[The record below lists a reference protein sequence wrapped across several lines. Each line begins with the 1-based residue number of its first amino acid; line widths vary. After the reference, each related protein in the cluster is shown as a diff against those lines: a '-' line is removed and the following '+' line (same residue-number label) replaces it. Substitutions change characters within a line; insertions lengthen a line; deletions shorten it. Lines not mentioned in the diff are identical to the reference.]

1 QLPGGSQLKIRVFQ
15 PGDESAQ
22 LRIFNE
28 AAANLPKFKPATLDE
43 IRRRSRAADFDPN
56 SRLFATAGGQPVAY
70 ASFHANGRVSYPW
83 TSPGHES
90 AGEPLIEKPL
100 QTMQERGICRAFAA
114 YRGDWNS
121 QLQFFLD
128 RGFQRAREMVNY
140 VVDLVEMS
148 TPAARRNTAV

>member
-1 QLPGGSQLKIRVFQ
+1 
-15 PGDESAQ
+15 
-22 LRIFNE
+22 
-28 AAANLPKFKPATLDE
+28 
-43 IRRRSRAADFDPN
+43 DFDPN

-83 TSPGHES
+83 TLPGHES
-90 AGEPLIEKPL
+90 AAEPLIEKTL

-140 VVDLVEMS
+140 VVDLVEMP
-148 TPAARRNTAV
+148 TPAARRNTAVTPLQPADLPAIASMVPGVLRTSSIPELERHFFHNPYFPPEAVFVLRN